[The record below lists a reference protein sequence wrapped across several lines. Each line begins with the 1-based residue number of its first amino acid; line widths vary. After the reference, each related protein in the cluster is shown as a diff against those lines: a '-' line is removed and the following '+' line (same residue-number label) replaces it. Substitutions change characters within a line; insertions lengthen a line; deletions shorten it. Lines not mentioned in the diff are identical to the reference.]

1 VGAAGLG
8 AAVAAI
14 AGAFACRQAIGIDQ
28 YFNANATTTVCGL
41 PCGTTTCA
49 SCVNTS
55 CCSESTTC
63 AADPVCSAYEGCLGK
78 CNGDMKCR
86 SQCAIAHP
94 TGTASE
100 VTALSVCLARSCE
113 TECGLTCGTLAGW
126 QVEPDAGTSCGAC
139 YATQACSV
147 GRACAKSTNCDSL
160 NRCTATCVT
169 PDCTETCGID
179 HGNPPNFGNPADAGV
194 ADSAEQAFTGLYQGA
209 CATACASGAYWE
221 CLGAVSW
228 PSPRSTTV
236 TAHFSPKDFS
246 SGSVVPGATVSVCNA
261 TDLDCMSPLQTGVV
275 PSDGVITLSFLN
287 RPDNQLGQILGL
299 DGYFKVIASNYVP
312 SYYYWGFPLS
322 EPDFFA
328 YTDLVT
334 PSALQ
339 QFATAQGVSIDPAR
353 GELTV
358 AVYDCLTTPG
368 AAGVEVTL
376 DTADN
381 ETQSVS
387 LSSGVATRVTDS
399 PSGTLFFWNVKP
411 GVVNVTTT
419 PVAIGRRSGKCSP
432 TIRAGASTV
441 LLAYPTP
448 NP

>member
-1 VGAAGLG
+1 MGPLSCRQ
-8 AAVAAI
+8 I
-14 AGAFACRQAIGIDQ
+14 AGIGSGPETDL
-28 YFNANATTTVCGL
+28 ATAACGL
-41 PCGTTTCA
+41 PYGTTTCA
-49 SCVNTS
+49 SCVNES
-55 CCSESTTC
+55 CCAESSAC
-63 AADPVCSAYEGCLGK
+63 AADPVCSAYASCLGA
-78 CNGDMKCR
+78 CNGDLKCR
-86 SQCAIAHP
+86 SQCAIDHP
-94 TGTASE
+94 TGTASD
-100 VTALSVCLARSCE
+100 VSALSACLAGKCE
-113 TECGLTCGTLAGW
+113 TECGLTCGALAGW
-126 QVEPDAGTSCGAC
+126 QVEPDAATSCGAC

-160 NRCTATCVT
+160 QRCTATCVT
-169 PDCTETCGID
+169 PDCNETCGVD
-179 HGNPPNFGNPADAGV
+179 HGNPPNNFGSPADAGV
-194 ADSAEQAFTGLYQGA
+194 ADSAQQAFQGFYYGA

-221 CLGAVSW
+221 CLGHVSW

-236 TAHFSPKDFS
+236 TAHLWAKDFS

-261 TDLDCMSPLQTGVV
+261 TDLDCGSPLQTGIV
-275 PSDGVITLSFLN
+275 PSDGEITLSFPN
-287 RPDNQLGQILGL
+287 MPESQLGQILGL

-334 PSALQ
+334 PSTLQ
-339 QFATAQGVSIDPAR
+339 QLATAQGVRINPDR

-376 DTADN
+376 DTADS
-381 ETQSVS
+381 ETQSVD
-387 LSSGVATRVTDS
+387 LTSGAATSVTES
-399 PSGTLFFWNVKP
+399 PSGILFFWNVKS
-411 GVVNVTTT
+411 GQVNVTTT
-419 PVAIGRRSGKCSP
+419 PVAIGRRSGKYSP